1 MEEPVH
7 KLRLRLL
14 LLLAKPGEEHFLR
27 VDKLFEILFFSS
39 SQKINPKLKFQN

>member
-7 KLRLRLL
+7 KLRLRLLL

-27 VDKLFEILFFSS
+27 VDKLLEILFFRL
-39 SQKINPKLKFQN
+39 PKKSIQN